1 MQCDAGDV
9 NRNLIPCARHLLV
22 EQRTTAEEDFKENVG
37 HDPSSFVHVVMI
49 IQLPRLVGGCEAFAG
64 FQGGSWLS
72 VHIDE
77 LRPPTGHIPAI
88 QFMVDRSVSEL
99 FDVAPSTTRVEKMD
113 VEAARDDMEV
123 DEQREEGIDI
133 EMEASDLTSGDVTV
147 DKVDIV
153 SLLRSCIQ
161 SAVARIDD
169 EPWRSS
175 RSTQR
180 IELMLSLLPDG
191 GTEGTGKSGAQL
203 PLIISLL

>member
-37 HDPSSFVHVVMI
+37 HDPSFFVHVVMI

-64 FQGGSWLS
+64 FQGGRWLS

-88 QFMVDRSVSEL
+88 QFMVDRSVSDL
-99 FDVAPSTTRVEKMD
+99 FDVAPTNTRVDKMD
-113 VEAARDDMEV
+113 IEAPRDDMEV
-123 DEQREEGIDI
+123 DEQLGKDIDI
-133 EMEASDLTSGDVTV
+133 EMEASDLASGDAIV
-147 DKVDIV
+147 DRVDIV
-153 SLLRSCIQ
+153 SLLRSCVQ
-161 SAVARIDD
+161 AAVARIDD
-169 EPWRSS
+169 ESWRPS
-175 RSTQR
+175 RSTRR

-191 GTEGTGKSGAQL
+191 RSDGTGKSGAQL
-203 PLIISLL
+203 ILILSLL

>member
-37 HDPSSFVHVVMI
+37 NDPSSFVHAVMI

-88 QFMVDRSVSEL
+88 QFMVDRSMSEL
-99 FDVAPSTTRVEKMD
+99 FDVAPTSTRVDKIY

-123 DEQREEGIDI
+123 DEQSEEGIDI
-133 EMEASDLTSGDVTV
+133 EMGASDLASGDAIADRVN
-147 DKVDIV
+147 IV
-153 SLLRSCIQ
+153 SLLRSCVQAAI
-161 SAVARIDD
+161 ARIDA

-175 RSTQR
+175 RSTRR

-191 GTEGTGKSGAQL
+191 RTDGTGKGGVQL
-203 PLIISLL
+203 SLIIPSL